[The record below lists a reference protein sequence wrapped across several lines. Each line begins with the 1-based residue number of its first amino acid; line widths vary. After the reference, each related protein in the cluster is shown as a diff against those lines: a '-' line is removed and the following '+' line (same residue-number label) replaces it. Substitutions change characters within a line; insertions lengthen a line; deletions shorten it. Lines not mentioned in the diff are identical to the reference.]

1 MCYDGHEQTRVQQWL
16 PRLSNVGTVFGQTF
30 KEEFLYQTAC
40 WWKKMAH
47 GVALV
52 ESIGKRKGLFSKNE
66 LKNGIVDTVSIVGFL
81 DRENA
86 FDSAWSVPTLKT
98 D

>member
-1 MCYDGHEQTRVQQWL
+1 MSGRFLGRHLE
-16 PRLSNVGTVFGQTF
+16 
-30 KEEFLYQTAC
+30 EEFLYQTAC

-52 ESIGKRKGLFSKNE
+52 ESIGKRKGLFSKKG
-66 LKNGIVDTVSIVGFL
+66 LKGTGLDTVSIVGFL

-86 FDSAWSVPTLKT
+86 FDSVPTLKT

>member
-1 MCYDGHEQTRVQQWL
+1 M
-16 PRLSNVGTVFGQTF
+16 
-30 KEEFLYQTAC
+30 
-40 WWKKMAH
+40 WKKMAH

-52 ESIGKRKGLFSKNE
+52 ESIGKRKGLFSKKG
-66 LKNGIVDTVSIVGFL
+66 LKNGILDTVSIVGFL

-86 FDSAWSVPTLKT
+86 FDSVPTLKT